1 MKILNKIAASLLLAS
16 SAILGNAQSITLNCE
31 SAAPFYQRNTTN
43 NIAFDRANCWAL
55 GAFSYIRSTTAL
67 PAIAGTFSAYSNSMS
82 NENANNSA
90 WIKSPWLKMAS
101 GNVTMKV
108 RMEGTS
114 GTGGV
119 LGSGSYK
126 AIRIRFVTYNSASLS
141 SSKEGAF
148 LADSFT
154 YLIVS
159 PVTTVQNISYAV
171 PSSIVG
177 DNNVYKVMISFIGAG
192 GNNRAIA
199 DDIVIPGT
207 YWANPSNNC
216 LPQALI
222 VDADNDGV
230 QDSDDAYPNDA
241 ARAYNNVF
249 PASGYSSLMFEDLW
263 PSLGDYDFNDFVVD
277 YKINRVTN
285 AANNVVEIKA
295 EFVSRA
301 AGASRPNGFAFS
313 FDGLPNAR
321 ITSVSGNKIFSPNPH
336 TFNGNGTEAAQT
348 DAHFVVISNIFKVLI
363 PQGGGSGGVNTNS
376 SAVRVPNDTTRM
388 TISFNTTN
396 NTTTLSEL
404 TLAKFNPY
412 LIVNQT
418 RGTEIH
424 LADKAPSSLVNSAL
438 LGTAEDNSSAG
449 ANRFYKTKNNL
460 PWAINITSSIP
471 YMKETI
477 DFTKG
482 YNKFIDWS
490 TSNGTTNTD
499 WYLNLSNYRDN
510 NNLY

>member
-1 MKILNKIAASLLLAS
+1 MKIINKITATLLLAT
-16 SAILGNAQSITLNCE
+16 SAIFGNAQSITLDCE
-31 SAAPFYQRNTTN
+31 SAAPFFQRTPTN

-55 GAFSYIRSTTAL
+55 GAFSYIRTTVSL
-67 PAIAGTFSAYSNSMS
+67 PSITGTFSARGNSMS
-82 NENANNSA
+82 NENANSSA
-90 WIKSPWLKMAS
+90 WIKSPWIKMAS
-101 GNVTMKV
+101 GNITLNI

-114 GTGGV
+114 GTGGA

-126 AIRIRFVTYNSASLS
+126 AIRIRLVTYDPNVIS
-141 SSKEGAF
+141 SSKEGSF

-154 YLIVS
+154 YLIQS
-159 PVTTVQNISYAV
+159 PYTNVQNISYAV
-171 PSSIVG
+171 PASIVG
-177 DNNVYKVMISFIGAG
+177 NNNVYKVMISFIGAG

-207 YWANPSNNC
+207 YWSNPSNNC

-249 PASGYSSLMFEDLW
+249 PSSGYSTLMFEDLW

-277 YKINRVTN
+277 YKLNRVTN
-285 AANNVVEIKA
+285 AANKVVEIKA

-313 FDGLPNAR
+313 FDGLANSK
-321 ITSVSGNKIFSPNPH
+321 ITGVTGNKIFTPNPH
-336 TFNGNGTEAAQT
+336 TFNANGTEAGQT
-348 DAHFVVISNIFKVLI
+348 DAHFVVVSNIFKVLI
-363 PQGGGSGGVNTNS
+363 PQGGGSGGVNTNPT
-376 SAVRVPNDTTRM
+376 AVRVPNDTTRM
-388 TISFNTTN
+388 TIAFNTTT
-396 NTTTLSEL
+396 NTTNLSEV

-438 LGTAEDNSSAG
+438 LGTADDNSNAG
-449 ANRFYKTKNNL
+449 SNRFYKTKNNL
-460 PWAINITSSIP
+460 PWAINVTSSIP

-482 YNKFIDWS
+482 YNNFIDWS
-490 TSNGTTNTD
+490 LSNGTTNTD
-499 WYLNLSNYRDN
+499 WYLNLSNFRDN

>member
-1 MKILNKIAASLLLAS
+1 MKNLKFLAALLFTALMINKSNAQTALGILNAESGNR
-16 SAILGNAQSITLNCE
+16 AIEQ
-31 SAAPFYQRNTTN
+31 
-43 NIAFDRANCWAL
+43 ANCWAF
-55 GAFSYIRSTTAL
+55 GATGYTNTAGQV
-67 PAIAGTFSAYSNSMS
+67 IAGTWSIRGNSQSNI
-82 NENANNSA
+82 NADQSA
-90 WIKSPWLKMAS
+90 WIKSPWVKLKS
-101 GNVTMKV
+101 GNITLKIK
-108 RMEGTS
+108 MEGTT
-114 GTGGV
+114 GTGGA
-119 LGSGSYK
+119 LGSGSFK
-126 AIRIRFVTYNSASLS
+126 AVRIRFIPYNAASASIY
-141 SSKEGAF
+141 KEGAY

-159 PVTTVQNISYAV
+159 PYTNVQNISYAV
-171 PSSIVG
+171 PTSIAG
-177 DNNVYKVMISFIGAG
+177 DNNVYKVMVSFIGAG
-192 GNNRAIA
+192 GNNRANI
-199 DDIVIPGT
+199 DDVNIPAT

-263 PSLGDYDFNDFVVD
+263 PTLGDYDFNDYVVD

-285 AANNVVEIKA
+285 AANKVVEIKA

-313 FDGLPNAR
+313 FDGLTSSR
-321 ITSVSGNKIFSPNPH
+321 ITSVSGNKIFTPNPH
-336 TFNGNGTEAAQT
+336 TFNANGTEAGQT
-348 DAHFVVISNIFKVLI
+348 DAHFVVVSNIFKVLI
-363 PQGGGSGGVNTNS
+363 PQGGGSGGVNTNPT
-376 SAVRVPNDTTRM
+376 AVRVPNDTTRM
-388 TISFNTTN
+388 TISFNTTT
-396 NTTTLSEL
+396 NTTTLSEV

-424 LADKAPSSLVNSAL
+424 LADKTPSSLVNNAL
-438 LGTAEDNSSAG
+438 LGTADDNSNAG
-449 ANRFYKTKNNL
+449 SNRFYKTKNNL
-460 PWAINITSSIP
+460 PWAINVTSSIP

-490 TSNGTTNTD
+490 GTNGTTNTD
-499 WYLNLSNYRDN
+499 WYLNLSNYRDT

>member
-1 MKILNKIAASLLLAS
+1 MKILNKIAVLLTFS
-16 SAILGNAQSITLNCE
+16 VSALYSNAQTITLNCE
-31 SAAPFYQRNTTN
+31 TASTGMAASTSN
-43 NIAFDRANCWAL
+43 NIAYDRANCWAL
-55 GAFSYIRSTTAL
+55 GAFSYTNTSGQVV
-67 PAIAGTFSAYSNSMS
+67 AGTYSARSNSMS

-101 GNVTMKV
+101 GNITMKV
-108 RMEGTS
+108 KMEGTS
-114 GTGGV
+114 GTGGA

-126 AIRIRFVTYNSASLS
+126 AIRIRFATYNPASLS

-154 YLIVS
+154 YLITS
-159 PVTTVQNISYAV
+159 PFTNVQNISYPV
-171 PSSIVG
+171 PSTIVG
-177 DNNVYKVMISFIGAG
+177 NNNVYKVMISFIGAG
-192 GNNRAIA
+192 GNNRANA

-249 PASGYSSLMFEDLW
+249 PASGYSTLMFEDLW
-263 PSLGDYDFNDFVVD
+263 PTLGDYDFNDYVVD

-295 EFVSRA
+295 EFISRA

-313 FDGLPNAR
+313 FDGLPSSR
-321 ITSVSGNKIFSPNPH
+321 IVSVTGNKIFTPNPH
-336 TFNGNGTEAAQT
+336 SFNANGTEAGQT
-348 DAHFVVISNIFKVLI
+348 NAHFVVVSNIFKVLV
-363 PQGGGSGGVNTNS
+363 PQGGGFGGVNTNP
-376 SAVRVPNDTTRM
+376 SAVRVPNDTIRM
-388 TISFNTTN
+388 TIAFNTTS
-396 NTTTLSEL
+396 NTTSLSDL
-404 TLAKFNPY
+404 TLTKFNPY

-424 LADKAPSSLVNSAL
+424 LADKAPSALVNTAL
-438 LGTAEDNSSAG
+438 LGTADDNSNAG
-449 ANRFYKTKNNL
+449 SNRFYKNKNNL
-460 PWAINITSSIP
+460 PWAINVTSSIP

-482 YNKFIDWS
+482 YNNFINWS

-499 WYLNLSNYRDN
+499 WYLNLSNFRDN

>member
-1 MKILNKIAASLLLAS
+1 MKIINKIAATLLLAS
-16 SAILGNAQSITLNCE
+16 SAIFGNAQSITLDCE
-31 SAAPFYQRNTTN
+31 SAAPFFQRTTTN

-55 GAFSYIRSTTAL
+55 GAFSYIRSTTSL
-67 PAIAGTFSAYSNSMS
+67 PAIAGTFSAYSNSMT
-82 NENANNSA
+82 NGNANNSA

-101 GNVTMKV
+101 GNITMKV

-114 GTGGV
+114 GTGGA

-126 AIRIRFVTYNSASLS
+126 AIRIRLVTYNPDGLN
-141 SSKEGAF
+141 SSKEGGF

-159 PVTTVQNISYAV
+159 PYTSVQNISYPV

-177 DNNVYKVMISFIGAG
+177 NNNVYKVMISFIGAG

-207 YWANPSNNC
+207 YWSNPSNNC

-263 PSLGDYDFNDFVVD
+263 PTLGDYDFNDYVVD
-277 YKINRVTN
+277 YKLNRVTN
-285 AANNVVEIKA
+285 AANKVVEIKA

-313 FDGLPNAR
+313 FDGLTSSR
-321 ITSVSGNKIFSPNPH
+321 ITSVSGNKIFTPNPH
-336 TFNGNGTEAAQT
+336 TFNANGTEAGQT
-348 DAHFVVISNIFKVLI
+348 DAHFVVVSNIFKVLI
-363 PQGGGSGGVNTNS
+363 PQGGGSGGVNTNT
-376 SAVRVPNDTTRM
+376 SAARVPNDTTRM
-388 TISFNTTN
+388 TISFNTTT
-396 NTTTLSEL
+396 NTTTLSEV

-424 LADKAPSSLVNSAL
+424 LADKAPSALVNAAL
-438 LGTAEDNSSAG
+438 LGTADDNSNAG
-449 ANRFYKTKNNL
+449 SNRFYKNKNNL
-460 PWAINITSSIP
+460 PWAINVSTSIP

-482 YNKFIDWS
+482 YNMFIDWS
-490 TSNGTTNTD
+490 GSNGTTNTD